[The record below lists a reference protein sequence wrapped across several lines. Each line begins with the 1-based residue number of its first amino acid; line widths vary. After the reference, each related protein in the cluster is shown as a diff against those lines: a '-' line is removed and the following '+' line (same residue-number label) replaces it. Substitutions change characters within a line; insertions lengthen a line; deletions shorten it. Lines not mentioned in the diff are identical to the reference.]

1 MPWPETAVVY
11 PGTCLIEG
19 TNLSEGRGTTLP
31 FHLVGAPWID
41 GHRLARILNERGL
54 PGVNFRPAV
63 FEPAADKW
71 SGRRCGGVQLH
82 VTDRASFR
90 PVTAGLHLLATV
102 QSLYPEHLVVRKSGR
117 DSKHPHIDLLA
128 GTARV
133 RIALNDGENIHDLV
147 ASWTDEVDEFAQMA
161 REVHL
166 YACS

>member
-11 PGTCLIEG
+11 PGTCLVEG
-19 TNLSEGRGTTLP
+19 SNLSEGRGTTLP

-41 GHRLARILNERGL
+41 GHRLAKALNELGL
-54 PGVNFRPAV
+54 PGLIFRPGV

-71 SGRRCGGVQLH
+71 SGQRCGGVQLH

-102 QSLYPEHLVVRKSGR
+102 QSLYPEQLVYRKSGR
-117 DSKHPHIDLLA
+117 DSEHPYIDLLA

-133 RIALNDGENIHDLV
+133 RTALNDGENIHDLV
-147 ASWTDEVDEFAQMA
+147 ASWTDKVEQFRDTSRPYRF
-161 REVHL
+161 
-166 YACS
+166 YT